1 MAFNKNQIATF
12 NNAVFSAGTI
22 TAMAEIHSTTERLY
36 TAARELRD
44 VIGQSA
50 VARLLDISP
59 QVMKNWEARGVSE
72 GGALKAQKHIG
83 CDANWVLYGE
93 QQMPL
98 SAWAPPPQPHSIQDV
113 ATTYQVAKTWPFST
127 FTPDEYFQ
135 LLDADYRQKI
145 EDQLL
150 GAITRMKQATQPKLD
165 KRA

>member
-1 MAFNKNQIATF
+1 MF

-22 TAMAEIHSTTERLY
+22 TAMAQIHPTTERLY

-44 VIGQSA
+44 VTGQSA

-72 GGALKAQKHIG
+72 GGALKAQKHVG

-93 QQMPL
+93 QQMAA
-98 SAWAPPPQPHSIQDV
+98 SAWTPPAATHAIHDKV
-113 ATTYQVAKTWPFST
+113 ATYQVAKTWPFST
-127 FTPDEYFQ
+127 FTPDEYFK

-150 GAITRMKQATQPKLD
+150 GAITRMKQATQPQLD
-165 KRA
+165 KHA

>member
-1 MAFNKNQIATF
+1 MF
-12 NNAVFSAGTI
+12 NNALFSAGTI
-22 TAMAEIHSTTERLY
+22 TAMAKIHPTTERLY

-44 VIGQSA
+44 VTGQSA

-72 GGALKAQKHIG
+72 GGALKAQKHVG

-93 QQMPL
+93 QQMAA
-98 SAWAPPPQPHSIQDV
+98 SAWTPPATTHATHDKV
-113 ATTYQVAKTWPFST
+113 ATYQVAKTWPFST
-127 FTPDEYFQ
+127 FTPDEYFK

-150 GAITRMKQATQPKLD
+150 GAITRMKQATQPQLD
-165 KRA
+165 KHA